1 MHTSTKN
8 IYQLSCFVSYLGLCR
23 SRIVSED
30 RGEVHR
36 VEVIGSQRLA
46 SSLMDHGHW
55 GRRQHPASIK
65 AQKGG
70 GDRRQLGRV
79 NRPLHEAWKFPG
91 SRLSA
96 GMTLCENGCFSL
108 C

>member
-1 MHTSTKN
+1 M
-8 IYQLSCFVSYLGLCR
+8 
-23 SRIVSED
+23 
-30 RGEVHR
+30 HR

-70 GDRRQLGRV
+70 GDRRQLVRV
-79 NRPLHEAWKFPG
+79 SRALDEAWKFPG

-96 GMTLCENGCFSL
+96 VMTLCENGCFSL